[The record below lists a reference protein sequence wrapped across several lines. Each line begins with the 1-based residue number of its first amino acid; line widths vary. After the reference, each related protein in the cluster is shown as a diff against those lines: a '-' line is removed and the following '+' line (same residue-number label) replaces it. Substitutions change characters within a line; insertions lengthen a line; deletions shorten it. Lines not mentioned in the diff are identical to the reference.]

1 MTCLMRTKTEISK
14 IANFLGKMHIFVN
27 MATQVDKCLLVFE
40 ENVCNGKNPYA
51 FERIESG
58 GPV

>member
-1 MTCLMRTKTEISK
+1 
-14 IANFLGKMHIFVN
+14 MHIFVN

-58 GPV
+58 GVPFNKNCK